1 MVALSFST
9 RIKLG
14 FGLPVVLIAVFI
26 GWLWFANDAIGVRA
40 EQMRSTGLQRMLDSK
55 EMDKQVVQ
63 VQQFLTDASATRT
76 HEGEGSWAQA
86 EAARQQFLQLLD
98 GFERVYQKQNDQ
110 EMSRQIK
117 ALRQRFDAFYTEG
130 ISMARAYVS
139 HGTEAGNAVMEKF
152 DASSLELQRVLEPFV
167 AHELAEGNRTMAM
180 VGTQAQRVRWWGM
193 GAGLVLVLATLVIG
207 VQIVRSTLRQLGC
220 EPALTVEIAQRIARG
235 DLGSTIVL
243 HPGTRNDSLLA
254 AMGVMQESIRALVV
268 DTRMLAQAAIEGRLA
283 VRANAT
289 RHQGEFFSIVQ
300 GVNATLD
307 HVVGPVHEIRR
318 VMNAL
323 ADGDMRQTITLDCLG
338 DFDELKRAIN
348 STVSRLA
355 ETIEQVSQA
364 ADALGHAA
372 TQVSM
377 TAQGLSQ
384 SSSEQ
389 AASVE
394 QTTVS
399 IEQMTAS
406 IAQNTKN
413 ATVTDTMA
421 SRSAL
426 EATDGSVAM
435 RDVVVAMR
443 QIAKRIDAIDEIA
456 YRTDLLALNAA
467 IEAARAGIQGSGFA
481 VVATEV
487 GKLAARSQ
495 LAALEI
501 SKLTGDG
508 VGRAEKAGEL
518 LAAML
523 PSIQKTSALV
533 QEIFHASQE
542 QSHGVGQINSA
553 MGQLNMVAQQN
564 AAASEELA
572 AIAKEMTGQAMQ
584 LQEQMAFFDT
594 NKAGRIAM

>member
-1 MVALSFST
+1 M
-9 RIKLG
+9 
-14 FGLPVVLIAVFI
+14 
-26 GWLWFANDAIGVRA
+26 GWLWFANGEIGVRA
-40 EQMRSTGLQRMLDSK
+40 EQMRSTGLQRMLGSK

-76 HEGEGSWAQA
+76 PEGEGSWKEA

-98 GFERVYQKQNDQ
+98 GFESVYRQQNDQ
-110 EMSRQIK
+110 EMTRQLK
-117 ALRQRFDAFYTEG
+117 ELRQRFDAFYTEG
-130 ISMARAYVS
+130 VSMARAYVS
-139 HGTEAGNAVMEKF
+139 NGTEAGNVVMEKF

-167 AHELAEGNRTMAM
+167 AHELADGNLSMAT
-180 VGTQAQRVRWWGM
+180 VSAQSQWVRWCGM
-193 GAGLVLVLATLVIG
+193 GLGLALVLVTLLTG
-207 VQIVRSTLRQLGC
+207 VQIVRSTLCQLGG

-235 DLGSTIVL
+235 DLASQIKLQTGDNT
-243 HPGTRNDSLLA
+243 SLLA
-254 AMGVMQESIRALVV
+254 AMGVMQESIRSLVV
-268 DTRMLAQAAIEGRLA
+268 DARMLAQAAMEGRLA
-283 VRANAT
+283 VRADAA
-289 RHQGEFFSIVQ
+289 RHQGDFFAIVQ
-300 GVNATLD
+300 GINETLNN
-307 HVVGPVHEIRR
+307 VAGPVHEVKR
-318 VMNAL
+318 VVSAL
-323 ADGDMRQTITLDCLG
+323 ANGDMGQAITLDCQG

-348 STVSRLA
+348 STINRLA
-355 ETIEQVSQA
+355 GTIEQVSQA
-364 ADALGHAA
+364 ADALGNAA

-377 TAQGLSQ
+377 TAQSLSQ

-394 QTTVS
+394 QTTAS

-406 IAQNTKN
+406 ITQNTQN

-421 SRSAL
+421 SRSAV
-426 EATDGSVAM
+426 EAGDGGAAM
-435 RDVVVAMR
+435 RDAVAAMR
-443 QIAKRIDAIDEIA
+443 QIAKRIDVIDEIA

-467 IEAARAGIQGSGFA
+467 IEAARAGAQGSGFA

-495 LAALEI
+495 AAALEI

-533 QEIFHASQE
+533 QEIFCASQE
-542 QSHGVGQINSA
+542 QSNGVGQINSA

-572 AIAKEMTGQAMQ
+572 AIAKEMTSQAAQ
-584 LQEQMAFFDT
+584 LQELMAFFDT
-594 NKAGRIAM
+594 NRADEAAW

>member
-1 MVALSFST
+1 MVSLSFST

-14 FGLPVVLIAVFI
+14 FGLPIVLITAFI
-26 GWLWFANDAIGVRA
+26 GWLWFANDEIGVHA

-76 HEGEGSWAQA
+76 PEGEGSWKEAQA
-86 EAARQQFLQLLD
+86 AQQQFLQLLD
-98 GFERVYQKQNDQ
+98 GFERVYQQQNDQ

-117 ALRQRFDAFYTEG
+117 ALRQRFDAFYAEG
-130 ISMARAYVS
+130 VSMARAYVS
-139 HGTEAGNAVMEKF
+139 HGTEAGNVVMEKF
-152 DASSLELQRVLEPFV
+152 DATSLELQKVLEPFI
-167 AHELAEGNRTMAM
+167 AHELAEGNRSMAT
-180 VGTQAQRVRWWGM
+180 VSTQAQRVRWWGM
-193 GAGLVLVLATLVIG
+193 GSGLLLVLGTLIIG
-207 VQIVRSTLRQLGC
+207 VQIVRSTLRQLGGD
-220 EPALTVEIAQRIARG
+220 PALTVEIAQRIARG
-235 DLGSTIVL
+235 DLGSQIVL
-243 HPGTRNDSLLA
+243 QTGNNNLLA
-254 AMGVMQESIRALVV
+254 AMGVMQESIRSLVA
-268 DTRMLAQAAIEGRLA
+268 DTRMLAQAAIEGRLL
-283 VRANAT
+283 VRADAT
-289 RHQGEFFSIVQ
+289 RHQGEFFAIVQ

-307 HVVGPVHEIRR
+307 HVVGPVHEVQR

-323 ADGDMRQTITLDCLG
+323 ADGDMRQTITLDCQG

-348 STVSRLA
+348 STISRLA
-355 ETIEQVSQA
+355 GTIEQVSQA

-377 TAQGLSQ
+377 TAQSLSQ

-394 QTTVS
+394 QTTAS
-399 IEQMTAS
+399 IEQITAS

-421 SRSAL
+421 SRSAV
-426 EATDGSVAM
+426 EAGDGSAAM
-435 RDVVVAMR
+435 RDAVAAMR
-443 QIAKRIDAIDEIA
+443 QIAKRIDVIDEIA

-467 IEAARAGIQGSGFA
+467 IEAARAGAQGSGFA

-495 LAALEI
+495 AAALEI

-533 QEIFHASQE
+533 QEIFCASQE
-542 QSHGVGQINSA
+542 QSSGVGQINSA

-572 AIAKEMTGQAMQ
+572 AIAKEMTGQAAQ
-584 LQEQMAFFDT
+584 LQELMAFFDT
-594 NKAGRIAM
+594 NKAGWAAR

>member
-1 MVALSFST
+1 MVALSFSA

-26 GWLWFANDAIGVRA
+26 GWLWFANDEIGVRA

-76 HEGEGSWAQA
+76 GEGEGSWAQA
-86 EAARQQFLQLLD
+86 EAAQQQFLQLLD

-180 VGTQAQRVRWWGM
+180 VSTQAQLVRWCGM
-193 GAGLVLVLATLVIG
+193 GLGLALVLVTLLTG
-207 VQIVRSTLRQLGC
+207 AQIVRSTLRQLGG

-235 DLGSTIVL
+235 DLASQITLQTGDNT
-243 HPGTRNDSLLA
+243 SLLA
-254 AMGVMQESIRALVV
+254 AMGVMQESIRSLVA
-268 DTRMLAQAAIEGRLA
+268 DTRMLAQAAMEGRLS
-283 VRANAT
+283 VRADAT
-289 RHQGEFFSIVQ
+289 RHQGEFFAIVQ

-307 HVVGPVHEIRR
+307 HVVGPVQEIRR

-323 ADGDMRQTITLDCLG
+323 ADGDMRQTVTLDCLG

-348 STVSRLA
+348 GTVSRLA
-355 ETIEQVSQA
+355 ETIAQVSQA

-399 IEQMTAS
+399 IEQITAS
-406 IAQNTKN
+406 ITQNTQN

-421 SRSAL
+421 SRSAV

-435 RDVVVAMR
+435 QDAVAAMR

-467 IEAARAGIQGSGFA
+467 IEAARAGMQGSGFA

-523 PSIQKTSALV
+523 PSIQKTSTLV
-533 QEIFHASQE
+533 QEIFCASRE
-542 QSHGVGQINSA
+542 QSNGVGQINSA
-553 MGQLNMVAQQN
+553 MGQLNMVAQKN
-564 AAASEELA
+564 ATASEELA
-572 AIAKEMTGQAMQ
+572 AVAKEMTGQAAQ
-584 LQEQMAFFDT
+584 LQELMAFFDT
-594 NKAGRIAM
+594 NKADRTVG